1 MRVALPFFSLNY
13 APFYMI
19 LWKPKCSSQ
28 IRLQDFRNFNISK
41 TNWVMFVFFHVIFVE
56 YDQACP
62 PMSNVFGN
70 NKAPISPKYWL
81 ILFTFWICIEA
92 KVLCSYSWLWSSM
105 LKVLR
110 NNKLPISLKCVEWFV
125 DFLDVVIY
133 FSLCILS
140 SYKSMLFSGGIIW
153 HGL

>member
-1 MRVALPFFSLNY
+1 MRLALPFFSLNY

-19 LWKPKCSSQ
+19 LWKPKCFSQ
-28 IRLQDFRNFNISK
+28 IRLQDFLNFNISK
-41 TNWVMFVFFHVIFVE
+41 TNYLLSMIRYVRPCPIFLE
-56 YDQACP
+56 ITKRQYLQ
-62 PMSNVFGN
+62 
-70 NKAPISPKYWL
+70 KYWV
-81 ILFTFWICIEA
+81 ILFTFCICIEA

-133 FSLCILS
+133 FSLYIQS

>member
-1 MRVALPFFSLNY
+1 MLHFIWFCGNQNVLHKSDCKIFETLISQKLIGLCFF
-13 APFYMI
+13 
-19 LWKPKCSSQ
+19 
-28 IRLQDFRNFNISK
+28 
-41 TNWVMFVFFHVIFVE
+41 FFHVIFVE

-62 PMSNVFGN
+62 TMSNFFGN

-110 NNKLPISLKCVEWFV
+110 NNKLPISLKRVEWFV

-133 FSLCILS
+133 FSLYILS